1 MNRSL
6 TMDQVIGIE
15 ALRIAL
21 GQSIR
26 NSDELAFGIFETLQI
41 NRDSISETELLN
53 GYIEGVIGVTDLLKS
68 LEVGVKDGEEAN
80 QFKGQGGES
89 GEGTIGGTESNP
101 SVIDEADAAILRQH
115 RGG

>member
-1 MNRSL
+1 MSRSL

-26 NSDELAFGIFETLQI
+26 NSDELVFEIFETLQI

-53 GYIEGVIGVTDLLKS
+53 GYIEGLIGVTDLLKS
-68 LEVGVKDGEEAN
+68 LGVGVKDGQEEN
-80 QFKGQGGES
+80 QFAGQGSES
-89 GEGTIGGTESNP
+89 GTGTDIGVEQAPAS
-101 SVIDEADAAILRQH
+101 IDEADAAILRQH

>member
-26 NSDELAFGIFETLQI
+26 NSSELAHAIFDAFQI
-41 NRDSISETELLN
+41 NHDSISETELLN
-53 GYIEGVIGVTDLLKS
+53 GYIDGVIGVTDLLKA
-68 LEVGVKDGEEAN
+68 LDVEVKDGQEEN
-80 QFKGQGGES
+80 QFAGQGGES
-89 GEGTIGGTESNP
+89 GTGVVEGVEPAPTS
-101 SVIDEADAAILRQH
+101 IDETDAAILRQH

>member
-26 NSDELAFGIFETLQI
+26 NSDELAFGIFEILQI

-53 GYIEGVIGVTDLLKS
+53 GYIEGVIGVTNLLKA
-68 LEVGVKDGEEAN
+68 LNVEVKDGQEEN
-80 QFKGQGGES
+80 QFAGKGGES
-89 GEGTIGGTESNP
+89 GEGFVEGVEPTPTS
-101 SVIDEADAAILRQH
+101 IDETDAAILRQH